1 MLKRLKHKNGKLSER
16 GRALHSI
23 TALLA
28 FVLLIGT
35 LPACGKIDRQKA
47 VDLYLTKGHF
57 CMYYVREHAMTS
69 QLYTENELNSDL
81 SGAVAASILA
91 EWGYLPEENATE
103 NLSKPVTL
111 ETVVTVCT
119 NSLLERKPGDASNIK
134 NREEL
139 EDAQLIA
146 DACASGLIK
155 LEDGRFNGTK
165 KMSFE
170 ECVELMDRAAE
181 INASFHFGEDD
192 AVYDFEEDVLDVE
205 ADAWETAEVF
215 DPSV

>member
-1 MLKRLKHKNGKLSER
+1 MLKRWKYKNSKLSER
-16 GRALHSI
+16 GRAPHNI
-23 TALLA
+23 TALLVL
-28 FVLLIGT
+28 VLLIGALT
-35 LPACGKIDRQKA
+35 ACGKLGSQEAADP
-47 VDLYLTKGHF
+47 YLTKGEF
-57 CMYYVREHAMTS
+57 CAYYVREHAMTS
-69 QLYTENELNSDL
+69 QLYTKSELDSDM

-91 EWGYLPEENATE
+91 EWGYLTKENATE

-134 NREEL
+134 NHEEL

-146 DACASGLIK
+146 DACASGLIE

-181 INASFHFGEDD
+181 INASFHFGENE
-192 AVYDFEEDVLDVE
+192 AVYDFEEDVLHVE
-205 ADAWETAEVF
+205 ANAGETPDVF

>member
-1 MLKRLKHKNGKLSER
+1 MLKRWKHKNSKLSER
-16 GRALHSI
+16 GRALHNI
-23 TALLA
+23 TTLLA
-28 FVLLIGT
+28 FVLLIGALT
-35 LPACGKIDRQKA
+35 ACGKLNSQEA
-47 VDLYLTKGHF
+47 VDPYLTKGEF
-57 CMYYVREHAMTS
+57 CAYYVREHAMTS

-81 SGAVAASILA
+81 GGAVAASILA
-91 EWGYLPEENATE
+91 EWEYLPEENATE

-119 NSLLERKPGDASNIK
+119 NSLLKRKPGDVSNIK

-155 LEDGRFNGTK
+155 LEDGRFIGTK

-170 ECVELMDRAAE
+170 ECFELMNRAAE
-181 INASFHFGEDD
+181 INASFHFGEND
-192 AVYDFEEDVLDVE
+192 AVYDFGEDVLHVE
-205 ADAWETAEVF
+205 ANAGGTPDVF